1 MKKVLGIIASQRK
14 MANGEMLIKEVLAGT
29 GEEYQLELVRL
40 TELNLDICHACYKCL
55 TPGEKCPLND
65 DLYSLLDKI
74 KAADGIILA
83 APDYILGPAAV
94 TKLFSDR
101 SIALCQHL
109 DDLWGKPCVVI
120 GTNGIEGWDGYTLT
134 ALNAMVQFIGL
145 ELKDSS
151 MFLGALP
158 GEAVSEVKVI
168 GRAREMGEALFGV
181 ARSAQQGECPTCR
194 SDIWKF
200 PQPGEAL
207 CPICGQKANLV
218 VGESGITW
226 VYGDRGQRFAKEH
239 LKKHFQEWLPGK
251 VREFSTRRKEFSA
264 IRERYK

>member
-1 MKKVLGIIASQRK
+1 MKKILGIISSQRK

-29 GEEYQLELVRL
+29 GEECQLELVRL
-40 TELNLDICHACYKCL
+40 ANLKLDICRACYRCL
-55 TPGEKCPLND
+55 RPGEKCPLND
-65 DLYSLLDKI
+65 DLYSLLNKL

-83 APDYILGPAAV
+83 APDYVLGPASV
-94 TKLFSDR
+94 TKLFADR

-120 GTNGIEGWDGYTLT
+120 GTYGVEGWDGYTLT
-134 ALNAMVQFIGL
+134 ALNAMVQIIGL
-145 ELKDSS
+145 KLKDSS
-151 MFLGALP
+151 MFFGALP
-158 GEAVSEVKVI
+158 GEAVSEAKAI
-168 GRAREMGEALFGV
+168 ARAREMGKALFGA

-200 PQPGEAL
+200 PHPGEAL

-218 VGESGITW
+218 IGEDGITW
-226 VYGDRGQRFAKEH
+226 AYTDGGQRLAQEY
-239 LKKHFQEWLPGK
+239 LKKHFQEWLPDK
-251 VREFSTRRKEFSA
+251 VQEFIIRRKELAA